1 MDMAIFLLL
10 AVIALLLVLV
20 AALAMWRKSDRPAQL
35 AKLTAINA
43 TLQSNLDNTQK
54 QMTRMQDQLEPFGRL
69 RDECT
74 GLKESLAA
82 ARDLNLRIEREK
94 TTWKER
100 SEQLQQQLQELMA
113 KKSEIQT
120 KLDNKQQQ
128 LHEHNALEE
137 RFKDAFRALSA
148 DTLKT
153 QSENFHKQNEN
164 LQNNASAEL
173 KARQEAIEKLLQ
185 PLSHKI
191 DILDRAR
198 VDNAA
203 MFREQIDKMI
213 RQGNELGQTTHMLA
227 NALQKPSVR
236 GRWGEIQ
243 LERVLEMSGLSK
255 DIDYSVQHSFDT
267 EKQRLRPDV
276 IVNMPEDRRVI
287 LDSKVSLAALLDAF
301 ETDDEEEKTQALN
314 RHVEQIK
321 THVKDLSSKEY
332 WSLLPT
338 TADFVVMVVPEFAF
352 LSAIERDNS
361 LTEWALNKKVII
373 VTPPTLLAL
382 LKGIA
387 LTFKQMR
394 VVKKAHEISELGKEL
409 HDRLAIFAEHYIAM
423 GKALHSAVERYNKAT
438 NSWDSRVMSAARR
451 FQKLEVPVTK
461 QQPELQNI
469 DSVPTMINKV
479 PDSESEAS

>member
-1 MDMAIFLLL
+1 MDIAVFLLL

-35 AKLTAINA
+35 AKLRIINA
-43 TLQSNLDNTQK
+43 TIQSNLDNAQK

-100 SEQLQQQLQELMA
+100 SEELQQQIQDLMA
-113 KKSEIQT
+113 AKSELQT

-128 LHEHNALEE
+128 LSERDTLEE
-137 RFKDAFRALSA
+137 RFRDAFRSLSA
-148 DTLKT
+148 DTLKA

-164 LQNNASAEL
+164 LQNNASTAL

-191 DILDRAR
+191 DSLDRAR

-203 MFREQIDKMI
+203 MFKEQIAKMVE
-213 RQGNELGQTTHMLA
+213 QGRELGQTTQMLA
-227 NALQKPSVR
+227 SALQKPSVR

-267 EKQRLRPDV
+267 EKTT
-276 IVNMPEDRRVI
+276 
-287 LDSKVSLAALLDAF
+287 LASRCYCQHAR
-301 ETDDEEEKTQALN
+301 K
-314 RHVEQIK
+314 
-321 THVKDLSSKEY
+321 
-332 WSLLPT
+332 
-338 TADFVVMVVPEFAF
+338 
-352 LSAIERDNS
+352 
-361 LTEWALNKKVII
+361 
-373 VTPPTLLAL
+373 PP
-382 LKGIA
+382 
-387 LTFKQMR
+387 
-394 VVKKAHEISELGKEL
+394 
-409 HDRLAIFAEHYIAM
+409 
-423 GKALHSAVERYNKAT
+423 RY
-438 NSWDSRVMSAARR
+438 
-451 FQKLEVPVTK
+451 P
-461 QQPELQNI
+461 
-469 DSVPTMINKV
+469 
-479 PDSESEAS
+479 